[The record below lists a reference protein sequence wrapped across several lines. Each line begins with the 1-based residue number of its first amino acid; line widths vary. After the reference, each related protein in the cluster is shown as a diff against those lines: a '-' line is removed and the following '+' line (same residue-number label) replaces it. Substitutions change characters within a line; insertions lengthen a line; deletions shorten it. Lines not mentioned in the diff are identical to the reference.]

1 MGSERAIGKFE
12 RLCYERHENDLRL
25 SKQKG
30 GHPRGLKFDPAAG
43 ERVIAFVETF
53 CRHHKGEWARKPL
66 VLEEWQKTVLRILF
80 GWKRADGTRRFRKAW
95 IEIPRKNGKTE
106 LASALAL
113 YLLISDGEHGA
124 EVYCTGTTRE
134 QAKIAWSGA
143 VAMVKQHPDL
153 MRFVKPWRNTITC
166 ERMGSKLEPLS
177 ADYGTLDGLSPHGD
191 IRDEVHAWKDEGL
204 ASVLDTATGARRQ
217 PMTVEITTAGT
228 YDRESVGW
236 RHHDYAVRVLEG
248 TFDDDRQFAFIA
260 AIDEGDD
267 PWDPAT
273 WSKANPN
280 LGVSLKAD
288 YIAEQAE
295 LAKRQP
301 SFTNEFLRLHLNRWT
316 QQVTRWL
323 SMDRWAACPSDPI
336 NESLLEGRTCWGGL
350 DLASKLDLTAFVLV
364 FPEDDGS
371 ITVLPRFWLPES
383 TVDLALKQGRAH
395 YAQWARDGWLKTTP
409 GEVVDY
415 EFIVAEIV
423 ELAQKYGLRE
433 IAFDPW
439 NASGIATQL
448 GEHHGIQMVETR
460 QGVKTLSEPAKN
472 LEALIVAKKV
482 RHGGHPVL
490 SWMVGNAVVRRDA
503 NGNIAPDKEKASDK
517 IDGVVAT
524 IMALTRVEK
533 TDDPYAT
540 RGFMTL

>member
-1 MGSERAIGKFE
+1 MSRVIGKLE
-12 RLCYERHENDLRL
+12 RLCYERHGRDLELAR
-25 SKQKG
+25 KKG
-30 GHPRGLKFDPAAG
+30 GHPRGLKFDLAAG
-43 ERVIAFVETF
+43 ERVIAFVEGF

-66 VLEEWQKTVLRILF
+66 LLEEWQKDVLRMLF

-113 YLLISDGEHGA
+113 YLAAFDGEHGA

-143 VAMVKQHPDL
+143 VAMVKHNPEL
-153 MRFVKPWRNTITC
+153 ARFLKPWRNTITC
-166 ERMGSKLEPLS
+166 ELLGSKLEPLS
-177 ADYGTLDGLSPHGD
+177 SDFGTLDGLSPHGD

-267 PWDPAT
+267 PWDPAV

-323 SMDRWAACPSDPI
+323 SMDRWSACPSEPI
-336 NESLLEGRTCWGGL
+336 NESMLEGRTCWGGL

-364 FPEDDGS
+364 FPNPDGS
-371 ITVLPRFWLPES
+371 LTLLPRFWLPES
-383 TVDLALKQGRAH
+383 TVDFQLKQGRAH
-395 YAQWARDGWLKTTP
+395 YAQWVRDGWLQTTP

-423 ELAQKYGLRE
+423 ELSQKYALRE

-439 NASGIATQL
+439 NASGISTQL

-472 LEALIVAKKV
+472 LEALIVSKKIH
-482 RHGGHPVL
+482 HGGNPVL
-490 SWMVGNAVVRRDA
+490 AWMVGNAVVRRDV

-524 IMALTRVEK
+524 IMAMSRVES
-533 TDDPYAT
+533 TDDGYAT
-540 RGFMTL
+540 RGFLSL

>member
-1 MGSERAIGKFE
+1 MTARAIGKYE
-12 RLCYERHENDLRL
+12 SLCYQRHTRDLEL
-25 SKQKG
+25 AKQNG
-30 GHPRGLKFDPAAG
+30 GHPRGLKFDEAAG
-43 ERVIAFVETF
+43 ERVIAFVEGY
-53 CRHHKGEWARKPL
+53 CKHHKGEWARKPL
-66 VLEEWQKTVLRILF
+66 VLEDWQKVVLRMLF
-80 GWKRADGTRRFRKAW
+80 GWKRADGTRRYRKAW

-106 LASALAL
+106 LAAALAL
-113 YLLISDGEHGA
+113 YLLIADNEAGA
-124 EVYCTGTTRE
+124 EVYCTGTTRD
-134 QAKIAWSGA
+134 QAKIAWSAA
-143 VAMVKQHPDL
+143 VAMVKQNPDL
-153 MRFVKPWRNTITC
+153 LRFLKTWRSTVTC
-166 ERMGSKLEPLS
+166 ERLGSKLEPLS
-177 ADYGTLDGLSPHGD
+177 SDHGTLDGLSPHGD

-204 ASVLDTATGARRQ
+204 AAVLDTATGARRQ
-217 PMTVEITTAGT
+217 PMTIEITTAGT

-267 PWDPAT
+267 PWDPTT

-323 SMDRWAACPSDPI
+323 SMDRWAACPSEPI
-336 NESLLEGRTCWGGL
+336 NETELEGRACWGGL

-364 FPEDDGS
+364 FPNSDGS
-371 ITVLPRFWLPES
+371 LTLLPRFWLPEA
-383 TVDLALKQGRAH
+383 TVDFQLKQGRAH
-395 YAQWARDGWLKTTP
+395 YSQWVRDGWLKTTP

-415 EFIVAEIV
+415 DFIVAEIV
-423 ELAQKYGLRE
+423 ELSQRYALRE

-439 NASGIATQL
+439 NASGISTQL

-472 LEALIVAKKV
+472 LEALIVSKKIH
-482 RHGGHPVL
+482 HGGHPVMA
-490 SWMVGNAVVRRDA
+490 WMVGNAVVRRDV

-524 IMALTRVEK
+524 IMAMSRVEMG
-533 TDDPYAT
+533 DDGYAN
-540 RGFMTL
+540 RGFLTL

>member
-1 MGSERAIGKFE
+1 MSARAIGKLE
-12 RLCYERHENDLRL
+12 RLCYERHARDLEL
-25 SKQKG
+25 AKQKG
-30 GHPRGLKFDPAAG
+30 GHPRGLKFDDAAG
-43 ERVIAFVETF
+43 ERVIAFVEGF

-66 VLEEWQKTVLRILF
+66 TLEEWQKTVLRMLF

-95 IEIPRKNGKTE
+95 IEVPRKNGKTE
-106 LASALAL
+106 LAAALAL
-113 YLLISDGEHGA
+113 YLLVADNESGA
-124 EVYCTGTTRE
+124 EVYCTGTTRD
-134 QAKIAWSGA
+134 QAKIAWSAA
-143 VAMVKQHPDL
+143 VAMVKQNPDL
-153 MRFVKPWRNTITC
+153 LRFLKTFRATVTC
-166 ERMGSKLEPLS
+166 ERLGSKLEPLS
-177 ADYGTLDGLSPHGD
+177 SDFGTLDGLSPHGD
-191 IRDEVHAWKDEGL
+191 IRDEVHAWQDEGL

-217 PMTVEITTAGT
+217 PMTIEITTAGT

-323 SMDRWAACPSDPI
+323 SMDRWAACPSAPI
-336 NESLLEGRTCWGGL
+336 NETDLEGRACWGGL

-364 FPEDDGS
+364 FPNADGS
-371 ITVLPRFWLPES
+371 LVLLPRFWLPES
-383 TVDLALKQGRAH
+383 TVDFQLKQGRAH
-395 YAQWARDGWLKTTP
+395 YAQWARDGWLRTTP

-423 ELAQKYGLRE
+423 ELSQRYALRE

-439 NASGIATQL
+439 NASGISTQL
-448 GEHHGIQMVETR
+448 GEHHGITMVETR

-472 LEALIVAKKV
+472 LEALIVSKKIH
-482 RHGGHPVL
+482 HGGNPVL
-490 SWMVGNAVVRRDA
+490 AWMVGNAVVRRDV

-524 IMALTRVEK
+524 IMAMSRVESV
-533 TDDPYAT
+533 DDSIGV
-540 RGFMTL
+540 RGLLQL